1 MRANRKL
8 REPVTP
14 PERRRRRPIDRAGEG
29 SSRAAF
35 AVFSLNK
42 PVSNAGRIPAGRIG
56 RARIVGRIVIAAV
69 TAGLL
74 TVASA
79 DAAEKQVP
87 PSRDAVTLSFAPL
100 VKKAAPAVVNIYARK
115 IVRQRGSIPLF
126 DDPFFRRFF
135 GEEFNLGVPRPQLQ
149 NSLGSG
155 VIVGADGLIVTN
167 KHVIEGADQ
176 INVVLADRREF
187 AAKVVVSDDRTDL
200 AVLRVEAADG
210 PLPILEIGDSD
221 SIEVGDMVLA
231 IGNPFG
237 VGQTVTSGIVS
248 ALARTRVTPSDLN
261 FFIQTDAAIN
271 PGNSGGALVTMNGK
285 LIGVNTAIFSK
296 SGGSLGIGF
305 AIPSNMVRAVIT
317 GITKDGKLV
326 RPWLGAMGQ
335 GVTQDIASSL
345 GLKRPTGVLISRVY
359 KGGAADT
366 AGLRVGD
373 VVLAVNGHEVDDPK
387 AMQFRIAT
395 LPIGDTVV
403 LRVWRRSGT
412 TALKLALAPA
422 PENPPPAV
430 AGLDGRHP
438 LAGATVANASPAL
451 AEEKG
456 LDPFAKGVVILD
468 LQRGSPA
475 SRLGFRAGDLIRA
488 INGADV
494 ATVKDLKAALQRDVD
509 RWQINIDR
517 GGESMKLVI
526 NG

>member
-1 MRANRKL
+1 MPANRK
-8 REPVTP
+8 PKGPTP
-14 PERRRRRPIDRAGEG
+14 PPDPAPVPYSTGRSGVVRIA
-29 SSRAAF
+29 SRMVAA
-35 AVFSLNK
+35 ALMVAL
-42 PVSNAGRIPAGRIG
+42 PTGMPAG
-56 RARIVGRIVIAAV
+56 
-69 TAGLL
+69 
-74 TVASA
+74 
-79 DAAEKQVP
+79 AAEKQVP
-87 PSRDAVTLSFAPL
+87 PSRDAVTLSYAPL

-115 IVRQRGSIPLF
+115 IVRQRGTIPLF

-135 GEEFNLGVPRPQLQ
+135 GEEFGLGIPRQQLQ
-149 NSLGSG
+149 NALGSG
-155 VIVGADGLIVTN
+155 VIVSADGLIVTN

-176 INVVLADRREF
+176 INVVLSDRREF
-187 AAKVVVSDDRTDL
+187 AAKIVVLDDRTDL
-200 AVLRVEAADG
+200 AVLRVDAVDG
-210 PLPILEIGDSD
+210 PLPVLELGNSD
-221 SIEVGDMVLA
+221 DIEVGDLVLA

-345 GLKRPTGVLISRVY
+345 GLKRPTGVLVSHVY
-359 KGGAADT
+359 EGSAADR

-373 VVLAVNGHEVDDPK
+373 VVLAVNGHEVNDPK
-387 AMQFRIAT
+387 ALNFRIAT
-395 LPIGDTVV
+395 LPVGDTVV
-403 LRVWRRSGT
+403 LRAWRRSGT
-412 TALKLALAPA
+412 TALRLVLV
-422 PENPPPAV
+422 PPPETPPRDV
-430 AGLDGRHP
+430 TGLDGRHP
-438 LAGATVANASPAL
+438 LSGATIANMSPAL
-451 AEEKG
+451 AEDLG
-456 LDPFAKGVVILD
+456 LDPFAKGVIILD

-475 SRLGFRAGDLIRA
+475 SRLGFRAGDLVRA
-488 INGADV
+488 VNGNEM
-494 ATVKDLKAALQRDVD
+494 ATVNDLKAALARGAD
-509 RWQINIDR
+509 RWQVNIDR
-517 GGESMKLVI
+517 GGESMKLII